1 MPVYTY
7 RGIDLKGKTKKGLIE
22 ADNIRTA
29 KEKLRSMDIY
39 ILDIKETSE
48 TTRDIFSRIKK
59 IRLLKKITGEEILN
73 FTTQL
78 SSLLKSGIPLYEAL
92 SAILE
97 QTGDV
102 KFKSVVSS
110 LKDSINEGSSL
121 ADALEKHRDVFSELY
136 INMIRAGESSGALEI
151 VLERLADYMESQS
164 NVRRKV
170 LTAMIY
176 PAMITTVM
184 LIVIWVLMS
193 FVIPR
198 ISKIFED
205 VGQSLPIYTRILIS
219 ISGFLSEWWYLTI
232 LFVGI
237 VVYGIRRYAKTR
249 NGKRRFD
256 LIKLKFPIF
265 GSLYQK
271 LVIARFSKT
280 LATLLKNGVPIV
292 RALDIVKR
300 IVNNVWIEETIDR
313 AKEVVEGGGA
323 LHIALKESPY
333 FPPIL
338 IRMIAIGERSGE
350 LENMLEM
357 VAKNFEA
364 QIEVATNALTSILEP
379 VLIVIMAGIVFFLI
393 ISIVMPIFQLNQL
406 VR

>member
-7 RGIDLKGKTKKGLIE
+7 RGIDIKGKTKKGLIE
-22 ADNIRTA
+22 AENARLA
-29 KEKLRSMDIY
+29 KEKLRTMNIY
-39 ILDIKETSE
+39 ILDIKETAES
-48 TTRDIFSRIKK
+48 TVDILSRIKN
-59 IRLLKKITGEEILN
+59 IRLLKRITGEEILA

-78 SSLLKSGIPLYEAL
+78 ASLLKSGIPLYEAL

-97 QTGDV
+97 QIEDV

-110 LKDSINEGSSL
+110 IKESINEGSSL
-121 ADALEKHRDVFSELY
+121 ADALEKHNDVFSELY
-136 INMIRAGESSGALEI
+136 INMVRAGESSGALEI

-164 NVRRKV
+164 IVRRKV

-176 PAMITTVM
+176 PTMITGIM

-205 VGQSLPIYTRILIS
+205 VGQALPIYTQILIS
-219 ISGFLSEWWYLTI
+219 ISGFLSRWWHLTI
-232 LFVGI
+232 VFVAVI
-237 VVYGIRRYAKTR
+237 IYLLKRYAKTK
-249 NGKRRFD
+249 NGKRRVD
-256 LIKLKFPIF
+256 LLKLKFPIF

-271 LVIARFSKT
+271 LIIARFSKT

-292 RALDIVKR
+292 KALDIVKK
-300 IVNNVWIEETIDR
+300 IINNVWIEETIDKS
-313 AKEVVEGGGA
+313 KEIVESGGA
-323 LHIALKESPY
+323 LHMALRKSPY

-350 LENMLEM
+350 IEDMLEM
-357 VAKNFEA
+357 VAKNYES
-364 QIEVATNALTSILEP
+364 QIETVTNTLTSVLEP
-379 VLIVIMAGIVFFLI
+379 VLIVIMASIVFFLI

-406 VR
+406 VK